1 MKEGLSVFGRNG
13 TEDGGRIL
21 GRMKKNA
28 PHTYQVR
35 GRVPLGRRPLP
46 GDDRSRLG
54 ALLRDLGAVPRGLG
68 AVVGSIARLNVDTK
82 TPEAAR
88 IFALRDLIE
97 LAEYLVENGGTNAEH
112 AVLELREIAE
122 GVRHG

>member
-1 MKEGLSVFGRNG
+1 MRKPSAQTQTVPE
-13 TEDGGRIL
+13 
-21 GRMKKNA
+21 
-28 PHTYQVR
+28 QV
-35 GRVPLGRRPLP
+35 
-46 GDDRSRLG
+46 SAIAHQG
-54 ALLRDLGAVPRGLG
+54 ADEVEVAHFFLKSLG